1 MISGFKMWRR
11 ESDCNMLGIYFSG
24 TGNSKYAAEVFCD
37 EYDKKSKIFSIEDA
51 NAIEAIRE
59 CGMIVFAYPVQYS
72 TVPKILR
79 EFISNH
85 KELWKDKKIFVI
97 ATMGFFSGDGAGA
110 LGRLLR
116 KYGAEILGGLH
127 LKMPDSIGDEKVLK
141 RSLEKNVELMNKA
154 EVKIRKSVRLIQEGK
169 PPKEGMGIW
178 YWMAGFFGQRLFFGH
193 KTKNYSDRLR
203 VDEHKCIGCGK
214 CERLCPM
221 KNIKVIHGTVIQN
234 HRCTMCYRCI
244 NNCPKQAITLLG
256 KKVAA
261 QSTIEKYLRQ

>member
-1 MISGFKMWRR
+1 M
-11 ESDCNMLGIYFSG
+11 
-24 TGNSKYAAEVFCD
+24 TAAEVFCD

-72 TVPKILR
+72 TVPKKLR

-127 LKMPDSIGDEKVLK
+127 LKMPDSIADVWVLK
-141 RSLEKNVELMNKA
+141 RSLEKNKELVRKA
-154 EVKIRKSVRLIQEGK
+154 ERKIAQAALRMKNGDVPQD
-169 PPKEGMGIW
+169 GMGFLKQ
-178 YWMAGFFGQRLFFGH
+178 MAGLFGQRLYFLS
-193 KTKNYSDRLR
+193 KTAEYTERIK
-203 VDEHKCIGCGK
+203 VDTIVCNGCGK
-214 CERLCPM
+214 CAELCPM
-221 KNIKVIHGTVIQN
+221 ESIRVKYKVAHAGN
-234 HRCTMCYRCI
+234 RCTMCYRCI
-244 NNCPKQAITLLG
+244 NNCPEQAITLIG
-256 KKVAA
+256 RRVHE
-261 QSTIEKYLRQ
+261 QGTIEKYLS